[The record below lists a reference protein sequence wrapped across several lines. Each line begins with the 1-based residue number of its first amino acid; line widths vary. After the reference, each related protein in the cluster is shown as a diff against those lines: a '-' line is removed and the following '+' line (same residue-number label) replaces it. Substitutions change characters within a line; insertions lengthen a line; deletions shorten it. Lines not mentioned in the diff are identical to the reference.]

1 MTRVDKMNFGEK
13 LKNLRVMQG
22 LTQDELA
29 QRSELTKGFISQIE
43 NDIASPSI
51 TTFIDILDA
60 LGTNPRDFFEDFDE
74 KIVFSEEDYFEHVS
88 INEKYMLK
96 WLVPNAQ
103 KNMMEPTLIELE
115 VGGTSKK
122 IPPYDGEEFGYVL
135 EGKLRLRY
143 GKQNYNLNAGD
154 TFYFKS
160 KSGHQLYND
169 SDDIC
174 KVLWISTP
182 PNF

>member
-60 LGTNPRDFFEDFDE
+60 LGTNPRDFF
-74 KIVFSEEDYFEHVS
+74 
-88 INEKYMLK
+88 
-96 WLVPNAQ
+96 
-103 KNMMEPTLIELE
+103 
-115 VGGTSKK
+115 
-122 IPPYDGEEFGYVL
+122 
-135 EGKLRLRY
+135 
-143 GKQNYNLNAGD
+143 
-154 TFYFKS
+154 
-160 KSGHQLYND
+160 
-169 SDDIC
+169 
-174 KVLWISTP
+174 
-182 PNF
+182 

>member
-1 MTRVDKMNFGEK
+1 MNLGEK

-74 KIVFSEEDYFEHVS
+74 KIAFTEEDYFEHVS
-88 INEKYMLK
+88 INDKHKLQ

-115 VGGTSKK
+115 SGGNSKK
-122 IPPYDGEEFGYVL
+122 IPPYEGEEFGYVL
-135 EGKLRLRY
+135 EGKLRLKY
-143 GKQNYNLNAGD
+143 GKQSYDLNEGD

-160 KSGHQLYND
+160 KAGHQLFND
-169 SDDIC
+169 SNDIC
-174 KVLWISTP
+174 RVLWISTP
-182 PNF
+182 PSF